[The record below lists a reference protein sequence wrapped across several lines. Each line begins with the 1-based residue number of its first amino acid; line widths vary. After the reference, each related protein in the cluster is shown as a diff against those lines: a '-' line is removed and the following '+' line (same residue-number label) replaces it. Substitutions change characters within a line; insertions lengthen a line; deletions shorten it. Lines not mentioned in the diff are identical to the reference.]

1 MRNTCVQP
9 SNTPPCITHIST
21 HMQKVMMEFRITNDE
36 LLLDYERLTEKCS
49 WSIFDLSGVEIS
61 KGSLH
66 GDPPHKIPLKNLS
79 PALYQ
84 LCIID
89 GDNLRN
95 TKFRIS

>member
-1 MRNTCVQP
+1 
-9 SNTPPCITHIST
+9 
-21 HMQKVMMEFRITNDE
+21 MEFRITQDE
-36 LLLDYERLTEKCS
+36 LLLDYELLTEKCS
-49 WSIFDLSGVEIS
+49 WSIFDLAGVEIS
-61 KGSLH
+61 KGSLK
-66 GDPPHKIPLKNLS
+66 GNPPHKIPIKNLS

>member
-1 MRNTCVQP
+1 
-9 SNTPPCITHIST
+9 
-21 HMQKVMMEFRITNDE
+21 MQKVMVEFTITNDE

-49 WSIFDLSGVEIS
+49 WSIFDLAGMEIS
-61 KGSLH
+61 KGSLI
-66 GDPPHKIPLKNLS
+66 GNPPHKISIKNLS